1 VKWGFST
8 EGGWAWRLKD
18 AIDRRFVRRYR

>member
-1 VKWGFST
+1 VKWGLSA
-8 EGGWAWRLKD
+8 EGVWAWRLKD